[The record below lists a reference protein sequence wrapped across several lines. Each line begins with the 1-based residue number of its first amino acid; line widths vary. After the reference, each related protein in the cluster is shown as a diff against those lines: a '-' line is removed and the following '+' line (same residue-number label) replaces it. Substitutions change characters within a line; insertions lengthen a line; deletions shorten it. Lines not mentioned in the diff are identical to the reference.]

1 MVHLAPSRVN
11 ETTTKS
17 DVVVL
22 SPKSAENN
30 NFIHPERERP
40 NSISVSERGKAT
52 MAFSFTD
59 SPPNEYGIISK
70 GTDYTFLME
79 KSHKTLNFSN
89 NRNST

>member
-1 MVHLAPSRVN
+1 MVHLVPSRVN

-17 DVVVL
+17 EVVVL
-22 SPKSAENN
+22 SPKAEN

-40 NSISVSERGKAT
+40 NSISVGERGKAT

-70 GTDYTFLME
+70 GYI
-79 KSHKTLNFSN
+79 KGIFS
-89 NRNST
+89 